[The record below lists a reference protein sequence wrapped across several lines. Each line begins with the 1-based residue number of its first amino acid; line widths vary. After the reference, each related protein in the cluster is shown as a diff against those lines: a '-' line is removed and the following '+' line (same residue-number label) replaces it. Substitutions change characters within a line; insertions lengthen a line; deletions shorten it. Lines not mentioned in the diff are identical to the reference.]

1 MEMYPEKYVSRF
13 KTNSGAVPTVTVDNA
28 QQKNSES
35 IENKSNNSL
44 LVV

>member
-1 MEMYPEKYVSRF
+1 MEIYPEKYMNRF
-13 KTNSGAVPTVTVDNA
+13 KTNSDAVPTVTVDNT

-44 LVV
+44 REV